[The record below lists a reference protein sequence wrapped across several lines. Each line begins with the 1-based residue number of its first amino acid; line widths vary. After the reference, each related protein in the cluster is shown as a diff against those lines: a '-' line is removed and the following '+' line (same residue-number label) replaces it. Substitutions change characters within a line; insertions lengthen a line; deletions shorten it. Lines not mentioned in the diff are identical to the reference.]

1 MQEQTIFDATRPN
14 PFLKCHL
21 VGASNIFLVNSK
33 PLRHKVLSLNSGQY
47 ESKLELPLKYVFA
60 RRPVCFVMLQLSVM
74 KDAHFKFEL
83 KLLTYQKKLHFLT
96 FSTEC
101 EQIKETVQ
109 VTWIPLSLLIRSRWV
124 NLSINLQMMLSELR
138 STGAAYSLESIT
150 VYASCQLSRIAI
162 CRNQYQDTS
171 HLLSGNNDDI
181 LIVTQVLDL
190 AKIRISQ
197 WKHCTSSNTEE
208 LHILVAGKE
217 NEGDQIGKKKFKPVL
232 LIRPDPARSKPI
244 QQIHSAS
251 YKSRGYGDI
260 FQSKI
265 ESGTQPNTR
274 CFSASS
280 SLGRAKAT
288 QHRRTGERSPASPS
302 ITISPSDEHTGR
314 TGNLYLF
321 NSLPQ
326 PTPTHAWTKLDNG
339 TKEDKQS
346 PFWNLENALSPLVPG
361 VERVS
366 VDRQAIRE
374 ITTEELEL
382 KAALAGVP
390 SPRTPDTPFKSPKLL
405 SPLVIGTKLLGNAPN
420 IGNSKSPSP
429 RPSPVTDK
437 LSSIAA
443 PLDLDEYVQSDDL
456 SASFEASLLA
466 SLKEAAAGVAC
477 QQSGLELCMESNG
490 IANAFTMTVGKKP
503 AEVSERQQGCP
514 AELRPRLKIPP
525 RHSKRGSIGNSPI
538 PQTPENLQLRKL
550 IENEFQTDMSYSDDD
565 TSMATTTAGLGSLL
579 DSPFPEN
586 YVEGN
591 KKEYPGFPSRKSSF
605 NPETKLGA
613 QLLYTDDISVHP
625 SHPPNRRHHADEGPS
640 SSTASSS
647 CWQLHSASSEPNLVS
662 VSVGPVCLP
671 NNPLL
676 PELTYSAPTNNS
688 SPTYPGGVESPD
700 KCIQDTVLE
709 LLYDA
714 VLDCYYDPSS
724 GVYYELA

>member
-1 MQEQTIFDATRPN
+1 
-14 PFLKCHL
+14 
-21 VGASNIFLVNSK
+21 
-33 PLRHKVLSLNSGQY
+33 
-47 ESKLELPLKYVFA
+47 
-60 RRPVCFVMLQLSVM
+60 
-74 KDAHFKFEL
+74 
-83 KLLTYQKKLHFLT
+83 
-96 FSTEC
+96 
-101 EQIKETVQ
+101 
-109 VTWIPLSLLIRSRWV
+109 
-124 NLSINLQMMLSELR
+124 MLSELR
-138 STGAAYSLESIT
+138 STEAAYSLESIV

-162 CRNQYQDTS
+162 CRNQYQDTT

-181 LIVTQVLDL
+181 LIATQVLDL

-197 WKHCTSSNTEE
+197 WKHCTPSNTEK
-208 LHILVAGKE
+208 LHNLAAEKE
-217 NEGDQIGKKKFKPVL
+217 NEGDQIGTRKFKPVL
-232 LIRPDPARSKPI
+232 FIRPDPARSNPT

-265 ESGTQPNTR
+265 ESGPRPNTR

-288 QHRRTGERSPASPS
+288 QHRRTGERSPVSPS
-302 ITISPSDEHTGR
+302 FTISPYDEHTGR
-314 TGNLYLF
+314 MGNLYLF

-339 TKEDKQS
+339 IKEEKQS
-346 PFWNLENALSPLVPG
+346 PFWNVENALPPQVSG

-374 ITTEELEL
+374 ITTKEVEL

-390 SPRTPDTPFKSPKLL
+390 SPRTPDALLKSPKLL
-405 SPLVIGTKLLGNAPN
+405 SPLLISTKLLGNTPN

-429 RPSPVTDK
+429 RPSPITDK
-437 LSSIAA
+437 LSCIAA
-443 PLDLDEYVQSDDL
+443 PLDLAEYDQSDDL

-466 SLKEAAAGVAC
+466 SLKEAAT
-477 QQSGLELCMESNG
+477 E
-490 IANAFTMTVGKKP
+490 
-503 AEVSERQQGCP
+503 
-514 AELRPRLKIPP
+514 IPP
-525 RHSKRGSIGNSPI
+525 RHSKPGLIGNS
-538 PQTPENLQLRKL
+538 QTPENLQLRKL
-550 IENEFQTDMSYSDDD
+550 IENEFQTDISYSDDD

-579 DSPFPEN
+579 DSPFPES
-586 YVEGN
+586 YVEGR
-591 KKEYPGFPSRKSSF
+591 KKEYPGFPSSKGSF

-613 QLLYTDDISVHP
+613 PLLYTDGISVHP
-625 SHPPNRRHHADEGPS
+625 SHPSNSRQHADEGPS
-640 SSTASSS
+640 SSTTSSS

-662 VSVGPVCLP
+662 GSVEPVCLP

-676 PELTYSAPTNNS
+676 PELTNSAPTNNP
-688 SPTYPGGVESPD
+688 SPTGPGDIDSPD

-724 GVYYELA
+724 G

>member
-1 MQEQTIFDATRPN
+1 MQERTIFDATRPN
-14 PFLKCHL
+14 PLLKCHL

-47 ESKLELPLKYVFA
+47 ESRLELPLKYVFA
-60 RRPVCFVMLQLSVM
+60 RRPVCFVMLQLLVM
-74 KDAHFKFEL
+74 KGAHFKFEF
-83 KLLTYQKKLHFLT
+83 KLLTHQKKLHFLT

-109 VTWIPLSLLIRSRWV
+109 VTWIPLSLLIRSRWT
-124 NLSINLQMMLSELR
+124 NLSINLQMMLGELR
-138 STGAAYSLESIT
+138 STGAAYSLESIA
-150 VYASCQLSRIAI
+150 VYSSCQLSRIAI
-162 CRNQYQDTS
+162 CRNQYQDTT

-181 LIVTQVLDL
+181 LIATQVLDL

-208 LHILVAGKE
+208 LHNLVAGKE
-217 NEGDQIGKKKFKPVL
+217 NESDQIGKKKFKPVL
-232 LIRPDPARSKPI
+232 FIRPDPARSNPI

-265 ESGTQPNTR
+265 ESGSQPNTR

-288 QHRRTGERSPASPS
+288 QHRHTGETSPVSPS

-314 TGNLYLF
+314 MGNLYLF

-326 PTPTHAWTKLDNG
+326 PTPTHAWKKLDNG
-339 TKEDKQS
+339 IKKDKQS
-346 PFWNLENALSPLVPG
+346 PLWDVENALSPQVAG

-374 ITTEELEL
+374 ITSKELEL

-390 SPRTPDTPFKSPKLL
+390 SPRTPDAPLKSPKLL
-405 SPLVIGTKLLGNAPN
+405 SPLVISTRLLGNTPN
-420 IGNSKSPSP
+420 IGNGKSPSP

-443 PLDLDEYVQSDDL
+443 PLDLAEYDQSDDL

-477 QQSGLELCMESNG
+477 RQSGLELGMEANG
-490 IANAFTMTVGKKP
+490 ISNAFTMTIDKKP
-503 AEVSERQQGCP
+503 VGASEKLQECP

-525 RHSKRGSIGNSPI
+525 HHGKPGLIMNSPI

-586 YVEGN
+586 YVKGS
-591 KKEYPGFPSRKSSF
+591 KKKYPGFPSRKGSF
-605 NPETKLGA
+605 NPEANLGA
-613 QLLYTDDISVHP
+613 QLLHTDDISVHP
-625 SHPPNRRHHADEGPS
+625 SRPANRRQHADEGQS

-662 VSVGPVCLP
+662 ISVEPVCLP
-671 NNPLL
+671 VCPLL
-676 PELTYSAPTNNS
+676 PEPTNSALTSNP
-688 SPTYPGGVESPD
+688 SPTYPGGIESPD

-709 LLYDA
+709 LLYDN